1 MGELYTDFFNEVKNN
16 KNIDLER
23 LELAFTFAYEAHL
36 TQFRHSGAQYITHP
50 IEVAKIL
57 ASLNMDTD
65 TIITGLLHDVVEDTM
80 ITIADIKYNFGEDV
94 ARLVEGVT
102 KLDKLPLGQD
112 KASENI
118 KKMIVAMAKD
128 IRVVIIKLA
137 DRLHNMRT
145 LKHMPDDKKERISQE
160 TLRIYAPL
168 AHRLGMSKIKSELED
183 LAFYNTQPDIYKE
196 IAKLVNQKKS
206 VRDENT
212 QETIQL
218 LESEFQKYGIKGTVK
233 GRAKHLYSIYQ
244 KMFVKNKNFDEIYDL
259 LALRIICTTDVE
271 CYNILGIVHNLWKP
285 VPGRFK
291 DYIAMPKSNGYQ
303 SIHTSVFMKTQ
314 EFIEVQIR
322 TAEMDKIAEDGVA
335 AHWTYKEQKGSEV
348 KNTNDIYSWMKN
360 ILEWQHESDSTEEF
374 IQSVTNDIVFEEV
387 FVFTPKGD
395 VINLKIGST
404 PLDFAFTVH
413 TEVGYKCIGAKIN
426 DKIVPLNTKLKNG
439 DKIDIITS
447 KTARGPS
454 RDWLDIVVTTG
465 AKQKIK
471 RWFKSVNF
479 EEYVAKGR
487 EILEKELKVKNV
499 TEFLTSH
506 DIEKYLKRQSIQT
519 TDEFLFRIGSHKI
532 DVHTLEGR
540 LIATNEAH
548 LEPVSQER
556 VVENIKNVSI
566 ANSEKKKSTPKS
578 NTNVIIEGHLSNT
591 EVQFAKCCTPLP
603 GDAIEGY
610 ISRLKGIVVHRT
622 GCENFID
629 LKSKNPDKVV
639 SAHWNLE
646 SKAQKFNF
654 RMHIRVLNKPLVIQ
668 KIVSII
674 SEYKLNITDIH
685 VNSTM
690 EDGKLMSDVFMVI
703 DIENKAQGENIVNKI
718 SALEEVLS
726 VKR

>member
-1 MGELYTDFFNEVKNN
+1 MTQLYDEFMQTIKNN
-16 KNIDLER
+16 KYLDMNRIV
-23 LELAFTFAYEAHL
+23 LAFDFAYEAHL
-36 TQFRHSGAQYITHP
+36 TQYRKSGAQYITHP

-57 ASLNMDTD
+57 ATLNMDTD
-65 TIITGLLHDVVEDTM
+65 TIITGLIHDVVEDTM
-80 ITIADIKYNFGEDV
+80 ITIADIKYNFGDEV

-102 KLDKLPLGQD
+102 KLDKLPFGQD

-118 KKMIVAMAKD
+118 KKMIIAMAKD

-145 LKHMPDDKKERISQE
+145 LKHMPDDKKMRISQE
-160 TLRIYAPL
+160 TLKIYAPL

-206 VRDENT
+206 VREENT
-212 QETIQL
+212 QETIHSL
-218 LESEFQKYGIKGTVK
+218 NEEFVKYGLKASII

-259 LALRIICTTDVE
+259 LALRIICNTDVE

-303 SIHTSVFMKTQ
+303 SIHTAVFTQTQ

-322 TAEMDKIAEDGVA
+322 TTEMDIIAEDGVA
-335 AHWTYKEQKGSEV
+335 AHWTYKERKGSDV
-348 KNTNDIYSWMKN
+348 KNANDIYSWMKN
-360 ILEWQHESDSTEEF
+360 ILEWQHESDTTEEF

-395 VINLKIGST
+395 VVNLKTGST

-439 DKIDIITS
+439 DKLDIITS

-471 RWFKSVNF
+471 RWFKSINF
-479 EEYVAKGR
+479 EELVEKGK

-499 TEFLTSH
+499 QEFLAGH
-506 DIEKYLKRQSIQT
+506 DMEKFLKRHSIQT
-519 TDEFLFRIGSHKI
+519 NDEFLFRIGSHKL
-532 DVHTLEGR
+532 DVHSLEGR
-540 LIATNEAH
+540 LIAHSEML
-548 LEPVSQER
+548 LEPITQEK
-556 VVENIKNVSI
+556 VVENIKNISI
-566 ANSEKKKSTPKS
+566 TNSDKKKALPKS
-578 NTNVIIEGHLSNT
+578 STNVIIEGTLSNT

-603 GDAIEGY
+603 GDEIEGY

-622 GCENFID
+622 SCQNFLD
-629 LKSKNPDKVV
+629 LKLKSPDKVV
-639 SAHWNLE
+639 TACWNLDF
-646 SKAQKFNF
+646 KTQKFNF
-654 RMHIRVLNKPLVIQ
+654 RIHIKALNKPLVIQ

-690 EDGKLMSDVFMVI
+690 ENGKLISDIFMVI

-718 SALEEVLS
+718 SALEEILS